1 MIRRAA
7 YRLAILGVMAG
18 GLSACLQPVHAP
30 HLGVGGGPI
39 AAELAQVSV
48 APIEGHLGY
57 SLKSELDYLLT
68 NGQPASGTRYL
79 LTIRTQQTGATSII
93 DAATA
98 RPQSVTLQAEATYEL
113 KDTVNGAIR
122 ASGRTFASAN
132 YDRSAQRFAT
142 IRAQRDAEERLGKA
156 LAERLRLIVI
166 GALSSNAPP
175 RRTGPAPALS
185 QPIDPWEEAPVRDPG
200 DETG

>member
-1 MIRRAA
+1 MIRRALL
-7 YRLAILGVMAG
+7 RLAILGAAAG
-18 GLSACLQPVHAP
+18 GLSGCLQPVHAP
-30 HLGVGGGPI
+30 HLGIGGGSI
-39 AAELAQVSV
+39 ANELAQVSV
-48 APIEGHLGY
+48 APIDGFLGY

-68 NGQPASGTRYL
+68 NGEPAKGTRYL
-79 LTIRTQQTGATSII
+79 LTVLTKQTGATSII

-113 KDTVNGAIR
+113 KDTRTGAIR
-122 ASGRTFASAN
+122 ASGKTFGSAN
-132 YDRSAQRFAT
+132 YDRSSQRYAT

-166 GALSSNAPP
+166 GALSNNAAP
-175 RRTGPAPALS
+175 RRAGPAPALS
-185 QPIDPWEEAPVRDPG
+185 QPIDPWEETPTRDPG

>member
-1 MIRRAA
+1 MIRRAVF
-7 YRLAILGVMAG
+7 RLAILGVAAG
-18 GLSACLQPVHAP
+18 ALAGCLRPVHAP
-30 HLGVGGGPI
+30 QLGIGGGSI
-39 AAELAQVSV
+39 AQELAQVSV

-68 NGQPASGTRYL
+68 NGEPAKGTRYL
-79 LTIRTQQTGATSII
+79 LTVKTQQTGATSII

-113 KDTVNGAIR
+113 KDTTNGSIR
-122 ASGRTFASAN
+122 ASGKTFGSAN
-132 YDRSAQRFAT
+132 YDRSSQRFAT

-156 LAERLRLIVI
+156 LAERLRLIII
-166 GALSSNAPP
+166 GALSNGAAP
-175 RRTGPAPALS
+175 RTTSSAPALS
-185 QPIDPWEEAPVRDPG
+185 QPIDPWEEPPARDPG